1 MKRLLATMSALGL
14 SISALLAADA
24 DPSPVKEAAEKTAET
39 TKKAAEKVAD
49 GTKKVAETAKEKT
62 EAAGKA
68 TKKGAEKAVDATKEK
83 AAEAKKKVTEKAE
96 KATDKPGELSAEDQA
111 LVDHAKK
118 SAAKLTPTQKKK
130 LLELVN
136 TGDDKSV
143 QELPGIGAVKAESIK
158 KARPF
163 KGVEDLILVDGI
175 GEATFDGIVKWAGE
189 PKKPEEKPAP
199 KEEPKEPK
207 KAPAK
212 KN

>member
-1 MKRLLATMSALGL
+1 MKRLLATVSALGL

-49 GTKKVAETAKEKT
+49 GTKKVAETAKDKT

-68 TKKGAEKAVDATKEK
+68 TKKAAEKAVDATKEK

-96 KATDKPGELSAEDQA
+96 KPGELSAADQA

-130 LLELVN
+130 LLDLVN

-143 QELPGIGAVKAESIK
+143 QELPGIGAVKAESVK

-163 KGVEDLILVDGI
+163 KGIEDLILVDGI

-212 KN
+212 KG